1 MSKGGLNQK
10 PKSKANRTCFGR
22 RICPGSDNNKR
33 RGVCK
38 NCIPCIDQYIAYEI
52 ERGRRLSTLLD
63 HVRIAWA
70 GVSDYLV
77 MKEIARVSRNIGKI
91 WGYRAV
97 RSAIKSSPEL
107 RNGGDV
113 GRAMRAEIKRAFRVE
128 ESTSTELPQGDEES
142 IDGMDCAENAGTEA
156 SQ

>member
-1 MSKGGLNQK
+1 
-10 PKSKANRTCFGR
+10 
-22 RICPGSDNNKR
+22 
-33 RGVCK
+33 
-38 NCIPCIDQYIAYEI
+38 
-52 ERGRRLSTLLD
+52 
-63 HVRIAWA
+63 
-70 GVSDYLV
+70 